1 MCTMTSTMNCALRD
15 LTMIANDIHMQI
27 KENMELG
34 AERTGQRTLAGDSY
48 VEANP
53 ACPQAQV
60 LMFERTMGAQSE

>member
-1 MCTMTSTMNCALRD
+1 
-15 LTMIANDIHMQI
+15 MIANDIHMQI

-34 AERTGQRTLAGDSY
+34 AERT